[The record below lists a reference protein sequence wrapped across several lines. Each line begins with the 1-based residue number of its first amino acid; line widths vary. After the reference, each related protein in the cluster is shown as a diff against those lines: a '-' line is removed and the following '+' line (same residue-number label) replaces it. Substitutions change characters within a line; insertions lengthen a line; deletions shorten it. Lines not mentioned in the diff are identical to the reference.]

1 MGIKIP
7 QYVPENETVEVIS
20 IIKKIPDSFKQKVEE
35 LKEAVR
41 ADLFLD
47 DLIDVSEDFITVDSE
62 GWVEENGL
70 MDCVVWSGTQH
81 YLICPSLKKV

>member
-41 ADLFLD
+41 DDLFLD

-70 MDCVVWSGTQH
+70 IDYAVWSGTQH
-81 YLICPSLKKV
+81 CTICQSLKKV

>member
-41 ADLFLD
+41 DDLFLD

-70 MDCVVWSGTQH
+70 MGCVVWSGTQH
-81 YLICPSLKKV
+81 YLICQSLKKV